1 MDQKMPNFLQRKRGF
16 VQRLRAYY
24 RLKDEKVETMLFVLK
39 I

>member
-24 RLKDEKVETMLFVLK
+24 RLKQLK
-39 I
+39 SRDYAFCP